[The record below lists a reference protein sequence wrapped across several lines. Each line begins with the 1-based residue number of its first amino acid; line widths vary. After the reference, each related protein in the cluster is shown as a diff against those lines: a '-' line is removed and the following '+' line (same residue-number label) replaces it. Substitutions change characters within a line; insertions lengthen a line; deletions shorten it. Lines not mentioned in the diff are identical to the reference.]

1 MDKKFYLKYKH
12 YESFP
17 IEKLSHLKDISV
29 YNHNYYV
36 GMKRENMIDND
47 LIYVETDELSGIS
60 EYYHIDNDK
69 KIHFGYSYEGD
80 KFITLQEEELT

>member
-1 MDKKFYLKYKH
+1 MDEYFYLKYRN

-17 IEKLSHLKDISV
+17 IEEFVLIPDMSI
-29 YNHNYYV
+29 YNHNYYL
-36 GMKRENMIDND
+36 GLKRENMVTD

-60 EYYHIDNDK
+60 EYYHIDNNK
-69 KIHFGYSYEGD
+69 KIHLGYSYEGD